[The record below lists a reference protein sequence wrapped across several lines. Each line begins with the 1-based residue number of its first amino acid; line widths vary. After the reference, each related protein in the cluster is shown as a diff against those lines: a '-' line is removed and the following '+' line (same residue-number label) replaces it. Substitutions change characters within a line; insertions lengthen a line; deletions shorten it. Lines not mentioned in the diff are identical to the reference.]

1 MKYLRYFISVFLLS
15 ILALQAFFF
24 LQILAWRWVNP
35 PITAFQLAERHRLC
49 GWSIPYIH
57 SCEIKQ
63 EWIEFKKI
71 SPYLKRAITISED
84 SDFYRHVGFEPQAM
98 KDAWDRNQ
106 KNSKHL
112 RGGSTITQQL
122 AKNLFLSGEKNYVR
136 KVQELAITAM
146 LEIALPKNRIFEIY
160 LNSVEWGEGVFGIA
174 AASQHYFAIKP
185 NQLSMEEAASLAAA
199 LPAPKCYDKVQYCSK
214 ARVNFPA
221 RIDFILERMNKF

>member
-1 MKYLRYFISVFLLS
+1 MKYLRYFVLVFVAS
-15 ILALQAFFF
+15 ILVLQAFFF
-24 LQILAWRWVNP
+24 LQILVWRWVNP
-35 PITAFQLAERHRLC
+35 NVTAFQLAERHRLC
-49 GWSIPYIH
+49 GWSIPFIH
-57 SCEIKQ
+57 PCGIKQ
-63 EWIEFKKI
+63 DWIEFKKI

-84 SDFYRHVGFEPQAM
+84 SDFYRHPGFEPQAM

-136 KVQELAITAM
+136 KAQEFVITGM
-146 LEIALPKNRIFEIY
+146 LELLLSKDRIFEIY

-174 AASQHYFAIKP
+174 AASQHYFSLKP
-185 NQLSMEEAASLAAA
+185 HQLSMEEAASLAAA
-199 LPAPKCYDKVQYCSK
+199 LPAPKCFDKVQYCTK

-221 RIDFILERMNKF
+221 RIDFILERMSR

>member
-1 MKYLRYFISVFLLS
+1 MKYLRYLVLVFVLSV
-15 ILALQAFFF
+15 LALQVFFF
-24 LQILAWRWVNP
+24 LQIFAWRWINP
-35 PITAFQLAERHRLC
+35 SVTAFQLAERHRLC

-57 SCEIKQ
+57 PCDIKQ
-63 EWIEFKKI
+63 DWIEFKKI

-84 SDFYRHVGFEPQAM
+84 SDFYRHPGFEPQAM
-98 KDAWDRNQ
+98 KDAWERNQ

-136 KVQELAITAM
+136 KVQEFVITAM
-146 LEIALPKNRIFEIY
+146 LELLLSKERIFEIY

-174 AASQHYFAIKP
+174 AASQHYFSLKP
-185 NQLSMEEAASLAAA
+185 HQLSMEEAASLAAA

-221 RIDFILERMNKF
+221 RIDFILERMSK

>member
-1 MKYLRYFISVFLLS
+1 MKYLRYFISVVLLS

-35 PITAFQLAERHRLC
+35 TVTSFQLAERHRIC

-57 SCEIKQ
+57 DCGLKQ
-63 EWIEFKKI
+63 EWVEFKKI

-84 SDFYRHVGFEPQAM
+84 SDFYRHSGFEPQAM
-98 KDAWDRNQ
+98 KDAWNRNQ

-122 AKNLFLSGEKNYVR
+122 AKNLFLSGEKNYAR
-136 KVQELAITAM
+136 KIQELLITGM
-146 LEIALPKNRIFEIY
+146 LEIALPKERIFEIY
-160 LNSVEWGEGVFGIA
+160 LNNVEWGEGVFGIGA
-174 AASQHYFAIKP
+174 AAQHYFSLKP
-185 NQLSMEEAASLAAA
+185 HQLSMEDAASLASA
-199 LPAPKCYDKVQYCSK
+199 LPAPKCYDKVKYCSS

-221 RIDFILERMNKF
+221 RIDFILERMNK